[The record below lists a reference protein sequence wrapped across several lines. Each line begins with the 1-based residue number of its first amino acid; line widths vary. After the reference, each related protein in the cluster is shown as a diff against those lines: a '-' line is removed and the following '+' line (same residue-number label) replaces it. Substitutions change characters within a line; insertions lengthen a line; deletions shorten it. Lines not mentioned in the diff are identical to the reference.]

1 MQKTRPCYT
10 FLALSIECF
19 SSRLVAELQFDKA
32 FRYACWNY
40 RFAAARSEHT
50 SPRAFVPLKRA
61 SFHRDRPVGIRRQLS
76 TGPTSGRVHRQCCG
90 TPSRVSKVNIADF
103 TVLFF
108 CAKRRQIL
116 CSHRSC
122 PEIAADVPES
132 HIGLYEFVCAA
143 RRSKRR
149 SFDTKRPSG
158 AYKFKR
164 IYIGLR
170 PSYLARCSPISYPK
184 RWLSHRKNL
193 YISVD
198 FDILCNF

>member
-1 MQKTRPCYT
+1 M
-10 FLALSIECF
+10 SI
-19 SSRLVAELQFDKA
+19 SVAT
-32 FRYACWNY
+32 ACP
-40 RFAAARSEHT
+40 AAR
-50 SPRAFVPLKRA
+50 
-61 SFHRDRPVGIRRQLS
+61 IS
-76 TGPTSGRVHRQCCG
+76 TGSSSSISVAADSTEWMWGVGLECTHTVENFGICVRH
-90 TPSRVSKVNIADF
+90 TIVSLTAY
-103 TVLFF
+103 FF
-108 CAKRRQIL
+108 CVPRRQIL

-122 PEIAADVPES
+122 PKIAADVPES